1 MALCGFYVLARLELG
16 SVAPLCVPGLAIGAV
31 AAGLALG
38 ALLFGRIRSRAA
50 VRWAAAAA
58 AVVLLWLFWL
68 AVPMGATQADLPLAV
83 AGIALL
89 ACSGAWRRTA
99 FVAGGLICGAVVCAL
114 GLPGVLGLGPLV
126 ASGLAAVIGSGLA
139 DRSGV
144 SEYPAAGRWIP
155 APRLL
160 LAAALGAAGA
170 MLLRNYLPV
179 TRSLP
184 YAWVELSAAFAVGWL
199 LRPGV
204 LRGPF
209 SSPASGLVAA
219 CGIAFV
225 AAFSGGSFW
234 LFPDLVWSG
243 SGAMQ
248 LPAEMLSAGR
258 AFPVWLLAFGLG
270 VVSGPALDEPFV
282 GALPAF
288 AAGAVASGLLGASY
302 TAPLLLSLGLCLG
315 YSGVVALW
323 QSRGGGRRVLR
334 WGGAALLA
342 GLLAWAA
349 AGDMWAG
356 YPGLKRRVQA
366 SASVEGAASHGR
378 GQTVVLSDA
387 QGRWEFLNGALV
399 SASGEQGQDLR
410 LLVALALAYGD
421 APGAIGLAA
430 PALPE
435 MARGVELLAGEAR
448 ITSPAGG
455 ARFDAIIAG
464 PGPLCGA
471 GNPMRFRFL
480 EALQGLRARLSRDG
494 VLAMWIP
501 VGAGGLTGLRRH
513 LATFQEV
520 FPRFDLY
527 VRDGGAVLVAG
538 GDRRLVYGR
547 LLPLFGGPGAGW
559 LESGGYWEPIEVLSD
574 FVAEGEQLS
583 GLIRDAAPYRWSRPG
598 RPPGLA
604 RDLARAPDIVSAA
617 ALLQYR
623 TVGPGGLPGRIEFS
637 GDRERL
643 IALRGFAAF
652 YRGRS
657 QDRLRRLGQGYPAQ
671 RGALVEFVE
680 GPFARRDLLV
690 GEQTAGPTAAA
701 RALRVFGLHDE
712 AIEVL
717 ERGVQGTGDSFAA
730 RKELVEA
737 LADAQRPAEA
747 LPHCRRAV
755 EMRPDSAEMSRRLA
769 ALLLATNQRRKA
781 AETLEGMIARGIH
794 GNLDVLMLA
803 RLRLQAKD
811 YADAARLAQRVLDN
825 DPDNTQARLLLQ
837 MAMGQTRG
845 GT

>member
-16 SVAPLCVPGLAIGAV
+16 SVVPLCVPGLAIGAV

-38 ALLFGRIRSRAA
+38 AFLFGRIRSREA
-50 VRWAAAAA
+50 VRWGATAAA
-58 AVVLLWLFWL
+58 VLLWLFWL

-83 AGIALL
+83 AGVALL
-89 ACSGAWRRTA
+89 VCSGAWRRRA
-99 FVAGGLICGAVVCAL
+99 FVAGGLICGAVVIAV

-126 ASGLAAVIGSGLA
+126 AAGLAAVIGSGLA
-139 DRSGV
+139 DRSRV
-144 SEYPAAGRWIP
+144 SEYPAAGRWTP

-184 YAWVELSAAFAVGWL
+184 YAGAELTAAFALGWL

-209 SSPASGLVAA
+209 SSPAAGLVAA

-234 LFPDLVWSG
+234 LFPDLVWTG

-282 GALPAF
+282 GALPAV

-302 TAPLLLSLGLCLG
+302 AAPLLLSLGLCLG
-315 YSGVVALW
+315 CSGVVALW
-323 QSRGGGRRVLR
+323 QARGGGRRVLR

-342 GLLAWAA
+342 GLLVWVA

-356 YPGLKRRVQA
+356 YPELRRRLGRV
-366 SASVEGAASHGR
+366 SVRVERAESHGR
-378 GQTVVLSDA
+378 GRTVVLYNA
-387 QGRWEFLNGALV
+387 QDRWEFLNGALV
-399 SASGEQGQDLR
+399 SASDEAAGDLR
-410 LLVALALAYGD
+410 LLVALALSYGE
-421 APGAIGLAA
+421 APETVGVQG
-430 PALPE
+430 PALAE
-435 MARGVELLAGEAR
+435 TARGAGLLAEGAR
-448 ITSPAGG
+448 VAPVSGD

-520 FPRFDLY
+520 FPRFHLY
-527 VRDGGAVLVAG
+527 VRGGGAVLVAG
-538 GDRRLVYGR
+538 GGRRLNYGR
-547 LLPLFGGPGAGW
+547 LARLFRGPGAGW

-574 FVAEGEQLS
+574 FVAEGEQVS
-583 GLIRDAAPYRWSRPG
+583 GLIRDAAPYRWSWPG

-623 TVGPGGLPGRIEFS
+623 AVGPGRLPGRIEFA

-643 IALRGFAAF
+643 ISLRGFAAF

-657 QDRLRRLGQGYPAQ
+657 RDRLRRLGQGYPTQ

-680 GPFARRDLLV
+680 SPFARRDLLV
-690 GEQTAGPTAAA
+690 GEQKAGPTAAA
-701 RALRVFGLHDE
+701 RALRVFGLHDD

-717 ERGVQGTGDSFAA
+717 ERRVQGRGDSFEA

-769 ALLLATNQRRKA
+769 ALLLATNQHREA

-803 RLRLQAKD
+803 RLRLQAKG